1 MIIEIIGI
9 CATVLILASMSFKTT
24 SIKWSI
30 WMRALNI
37 AGSVVFVIYGVLL
50 PAYSTAI
57 LNAVLVF
64 VNTYHLVMLLKENK
78 KNTQIK
84 ELAENSSSTEE
95 TK

>member
-9 CATVLILASMSFKTT
+9 LATILILASMSFKTT
-24 SIKWSI
+24 SIKWSL

-37 AGSVVFVIYGVLL
+37 AGSVVFVVYGLLL

-64 VNTYHLVMLLKENK
+64 VNTYHLIILLKERK
-78 KNTQIK
+78 QKTQAEQNT
-84 ELAENSSSTEE
+84 NTE